1 MKVFVLKFNKCT
13 IVKKKLDTV
22 YPFLIK
28 KHGSKPIMSFW
39 FFFFLPIIEKYVLT
53 AKANDL
59 INTDNKNKD
68 VARDPKIRMST
79 NGKYDKDYK

>member
-1 MKVFVLKFNKCT
+1 MVLNQLCHF
-13 IVKKKLDTV
+13 
-22 YPFLIK
+22 
-28 KHGSKPIMSFW
+28 G
-39 FFFFLPIIEKYVLT
+39 FFLPIIEKYVLT
-53 AKANDL
+53 AEANDL

>member
-1 MKVFVLKFNKCT
+1 MKVFVLKFNKCA
-13 IVKKKLDTV
+13 IVKKKLR
-22 YPFLIK
+22 YSSPFFDKK
-28 KHGSKPIMSFW
+28 KHGSKPIMSFC
-39 FFFFLPIIEKYVLT
+39 FFFLPIIEKYVLT

>member
-1 MKVFVLKFNKCT
+1 MKVFVLKFNKCA
-13 IVKKKLDTV
+13 IVKKKLR
-22 YPFLIK
+22 YSSPFFDKK

-39 FFFFLPIIEKYVLT
+39 FFLPIIEKYVLT

>member
-1 MKVFVLKFNKCT
+1 MKVFVLKFNKCA
-13 IVKKKLDTV
+13 IVKKKLR
-22 YPFLIK
+22 YSSPFFDK
-28 KHGSKPIMSFW
+28 KSMVLNQLCHFG
-39 FFFFLPIIEKYVLT
+39 FFLPIIEKYVLT

>member
-1 MKVFVLKFNKCT
+1 
-13 IVKKKLDTV
+13 
-22 YPFLIK
+22 
-28 KHGSKPIMSFW
+28 MSFC
-39 FFFFLPIIEKYVLT
+39 FFFLSIIEKYVLT